1 MSRKVF
7 GQEVIFNKTPIF
19 YGGIKLY
26 GKIDAGTADFTGD
39 VSLNSLS
46 VKKVLNVGDKSD
58 GEVNI
63 YGGSVSITS
72 SVSMTGSVSIADT
85 TSNAGGARYIS
96 TEAPTAA
103 VGADGDIWYDVSSTG
118 NVFGTGGN
126 IPIGGIIMWHGI
138 IENIP
143 ASWALCDGTSYSTAV
158 GTIVTPDLTDKFVIG
173 AGTTLTENNTEYPA
187 TNITTTETRTGG
199 SKDAVL
205 VSHSHNV
212 SYGKYFG
219 YSYNQAD
226 SLVTQ
231 QSNLGLGVISSNT
244 GGWQSYNNFA
254 TNTQGSSETNANLPP
269 YYALAYIMRI
279 S

>member
-1 MSRKVF
+1 MSTKVF

-46 VKKVLNVGDKSD
+46 VKKVLNVGNKSD

-63 YGGSVSITS
+63 YGGSVSI
-72 SVSMTGSVSIADT
+72 TGSVSIADT

-96 TEAPTAA
+96 TEAPT
-103 VGADGDIWYDVSSTG
+103 VGVGKEGDIWYDVSSTADTA
-118 NVFGTGGN
+118 GTNGN

-143 ASWALCDGTSYSTAV
+143 ASWALCDGTSYNTAV

-173 AGTTLTENNTEYPA
+173 AGTTLTENNIEYPA
-187 TNITTTETRTGG
+187 TNITGTGTTTGG

-212 SYGKYFG
+212 QYIESTG
-219 YSYNQAD
+219 NQW
-226 SLVTQ
+226 TG
-231 QSNLGLGVISSNT
+231 NTNT
-244 GGWQSYNNFA
+244 GFVKYTWNNTNVQQHA

-279 S
+279 V